1 MTVCG
6 LSVKL
11 HVVDLLFKS
20 VIRQRCHGI
29 PSNGWGICLPSDS
42 SLARLATGL
51 LEGDSGS
58 VLVVTSVV
66 STSSESKIFAKA
78 RFCGPVAA
86 GASAV
91 ALVVAS
97 AGSSSIIVDAAVA
110 AAFFSFCSVSLLTEK
125 N

>member
-86 GASAV
+86 GASA
-91 ALVVAS
+91 
-97 AGSSSIIVDAAVA
+97 GSSSIIVDAAVA